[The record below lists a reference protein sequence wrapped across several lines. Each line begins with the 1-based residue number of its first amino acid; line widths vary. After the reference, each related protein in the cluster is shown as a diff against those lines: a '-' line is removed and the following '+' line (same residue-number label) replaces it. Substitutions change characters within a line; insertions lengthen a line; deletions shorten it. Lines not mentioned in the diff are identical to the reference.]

1 MLNLFR
7 IVVGQQPRMAQ
18 QKRNYLIANANGLPA
33 LGTIAN
39 VMIRKKLVDQ
49 LVVASVSFIIE
60 IVIFIFKFRLSFLSI
75 IISKKK
81 NPDCQNRFSTSM
93 DKEEPSKSNRIQF
106 SVTQSNGTNSNAT
119 NSNGARAGHNL
130 FERDA
135 YESFA
140 QSLFSAA
147 KTCHQNQSDVNTT
160 HRTLLE
166 TFHAGLSRINQD
178 LENKSRQK

>member
-1 MLNLFR
+1 
-7 IVVGQQPRMAQ
+7 MA
-18 QKRNYLIANANGLPA
+18 
-33 LGTIAN
+33 
-39 VMIRKKLVDQ
+39 
-49 LVVASVSFIIE
+49 FI
-60 IVIFIFKFRLSFLSI
+60 SI
-75 IISKKK
+75 IYFFKK

-93 DKEEPSKSNRIQF
+93 DKEEPSKSNRMKF
-106 SVTQSNGTNSNAT
+106 SVTQSNGTNSNGTNSNAT

-147 KTCHQNQSDVNTT
+147 KSCHQNQSDVNTT

-178 LENKSRQK
+178 IENKSRQK